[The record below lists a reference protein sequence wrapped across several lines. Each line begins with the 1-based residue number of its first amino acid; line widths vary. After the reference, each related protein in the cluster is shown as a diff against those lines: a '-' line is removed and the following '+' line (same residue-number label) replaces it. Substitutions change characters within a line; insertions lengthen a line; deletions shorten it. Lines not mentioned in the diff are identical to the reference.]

1 MMSSILSDLL
11 PLPSL
16 VFDWPLFA
24 LGELLRPQSRCCL
37 AADYHR
43 SLSVPISI
51 LVEDTDSY
59 SDSIDLSCSLD
70 LRRHQAVQR
79 AEEISESPPT
89 NSFLL

>member
-1 MMSSILSDLL
+1 MSYIYSDLL
-11 PLPSL
+11 SVPAAA
-16 VFDWPLFA
+16 FDWSSFA
-24 LGELLRPQSRCCL
+24 LKEHLRSQSHCCL

-70 LRRHQAVQR
+70 LRRPQAIPR
-79 AEEISESPPT
+79 PEEMSESPPT
-89 NSFLL
+89 NSFLV